1 MMVICRDFR
10 KVLRCI
16 QRHIEKT
23 CGQEAAGLV
32 PVLVKPMV
40 RRSNL
45 CDLSHDDARDLVR
58 HFISIYSAYSAEF

>member
-1 MMVICRDFR
+1 MVLYKR
-10 KVLRCI
+10 
-16 QRHIEKT
+16 QRIPKT

-58 HFISIYSAYSAEF
+58 HFIFHQHEINI